1 MPMVTE
7 IYGEVAVARL
17 EDELT
22 EDNLGRFDAMIERPL
37 EEGVHNLVIDME
49 KTEYIDNAGL
59 ESLENLRD
67 RLEAAGGRIKYSGL
81 GLTCRKIFEMTRLD
95 QRLELFDNMLD
106 AVRSFQ

>member
-1 MPMVTE
+1 MPMVAE

-22 EDNLGRFDAMIERPL
+22 EDNLGRFDAMVERPL
-37 EEGVHNLVIDME
+37 EEGVHNVVIDME

-67 RLEAAGGRIKYSGL
+67 RLEALGGHLKYSGL
-81 GLTCRKIFEMTRLD
+81 GLTCRKIFEMTRFD
-95 QRLELFDNMLD
+95 QRIEVFDNMLD